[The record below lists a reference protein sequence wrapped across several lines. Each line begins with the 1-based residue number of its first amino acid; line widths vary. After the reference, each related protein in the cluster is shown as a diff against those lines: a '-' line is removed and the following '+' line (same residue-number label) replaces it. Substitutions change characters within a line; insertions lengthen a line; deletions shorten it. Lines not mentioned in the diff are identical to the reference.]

1 MSLKRYNGTE
11 WVVVAGSRPGPT
23 GATGPTGPA
32 GTAASIAVG
41 TVTSLLPNQNPSIT
55 NVGTATAAIFNF
67 GIPKGLTGETG
78 SPGVPGTRG
87 TKTYTAQ
94 SVPQNAGLTNLIE
107 GDNFINLNTG
117 DYYVYSAS
125 TTTWVLQGN
134 VRGPQGI
141 QGEAGP
147 QGAQG
152 PIGPI
157 GDVVVADIERRVSAY
172 ELDTLLNLGI
182 YYPKYALTSS
192 LAQINGTIM
201 ATSFI
206 F

>member
-23 GATGPTGPA
+23 GATGAVGPA
-32 GTAASIAVG
+32 GTAATISAGAVTTLAAG
-41 TVTSLLPNQNPSIT
+41 SNATVANT
-55 NVGTATAAIFNF
+55 GTANAAVFSF
-67 GIPKGLTGETG
+67 GIPRGATG
-78 SPGVPGTRG
+78 STGAAGVAGTRG
-87 TKTYTAQ
+87 SKTYTAQ

-107 GDNFINLNTG
+107 ADNFINLSNG
-117 DYYVYSAS
+117 DYYTYSSS
-125 TTTWVLQGN
+125 TSTWVLQGN

-141 QGEAGP
+141 QGVAGP
-147 QGAQG
+147 TG
-152 PIGPI
+152 PTGPTGPI
-157 GDVVVADIERRVSAY
+157 GDVVVADIEKRVSAY
-172 ELDTLLNLGI
+172 EVDTLLNLGI

>member
-1 MSLKRYNGTE
+1 MSLKRYNGSE

-23 GATGPTGPA
+23 GATGPQGPA
-32 GTAASIAVG
+32 GTAATLAVG
-41 TVTSLLPNQNPSIT
+41 TVTALESNANPVIT
-55 NVGTATAAIFNF
+55 NSGTATNAVLNFAIPR
-67 GIPKGLTGETG
+67 GQSVQGPA
-78 SPGVPGTRG
+78 GVPGTRG

-117 DYYVYSAS
+117 EYYVYSAS

-141 QGEAGP
+141 QGPAGV
-147 QGAQG
+147 QG
-152 PIGPI
+152 PVGPTGPI

-172 ELDTLLNLGI
+172 ELDSLLNLGI

>member
-23 GATGPTGPA
+23 GATGPQGPA
-32 GTAASIAVG
+32 GTAAAVSVG
-41 TVTSLLPNQNPSIT
+41 TVTSVASGANATVT
-55 NVGTATAAIFNF
+55 NSGTATNAVFNF
-67 GIPKGLTGETG
+67 SIPRGASVTG
-78 SPGVPGTRG
+78 PAGVAGTRG
-87 TKTYTAQ
+87 SKTYTAQ

-107 GDNFINLNTG
+107 GDNFINLSTG

-141 QGEAGP
+141 QGPAGV
-147 QGAQG
+147 QG
-152 PIGPI
+152 PVGPTGPI

-172 ELDTLLNLGI
+172 ELDSLLNLGI

>member
-32 GTAASIAVG
+32 GSSATVAVG
-41 TVTSLLPNQNPSIT
+41 TVTSLLSNQNPTIT
-55 NVGTATAAIFNF
+55 NSGTATSAVLNF
-67 GIPKGLTGETG
+67 ALPRG
-78 SPGVPGTRG
+78 SDGNVGPAGQVGTRG

-117 DYYVYSAS
+117 EYYSYSAS

-141 QGEAGP
+141 QGVSGP
-147 QGAQG
+147 TGATG
-152 PIGPI
+152 PVGPI
-157 GDVVVADIERRVSAY
+157 GDVVVADIVRRVSAY
-172 ELDTLLNLGI
+172 EVDNLLNLGI

-192 LAQINGTIM
+192 LAQINGTIL

>member
-1 MSLKRYNGTE
+1 MSLKRYNGSE

-23 GATGPTGPA
+23 GATGATGPQ
-32 GTAASIAVG
+32 GLAATIAAG
-41 TVTSLLPNQNPSIT
+41 TVTTLAAGSNATVSNT
-55 NVGTATAAIFNF
+55 GTANAAVFSF
-67 GIPKGLTGETG
+67 GIPRGATGATG
-78 SPGVPGTRG
+78 SAGVAGTRG
-87 TKTYTAQ
+87 SKTYTGQ

-107 GDNFINLNTG
+107 ADNYINLSNG
-117 DYYVYSAS
+117 DYYTYSSS
-125 TTTWVLQGN
+125 TSTWVLQGN

-141 QGEAGP
+141 QGDAGP
-147 QGAQG
+147 QGPVG
-152 PIGPI
+152 PTGPI

>member
-23 GATGPTGPA
+23 GATGPQGPA
-32 GTAASIAVG
+32 GTAAAVSVG
-41 TVTSLLPNQNPSIT
+41 TVTSLASGANASVINS
-55 NVGTATAAIFNF
+55 GTATNAVLNF
-67 GIPKGLTGETG
+67 SIPRGESVTG
-78 SPGVPGTRG
+78 PAGVPGTRG

-94 SVPQNAGLTNLIE
+94 SVPQNAGLANLIE

-117 DYYVYSAS
+117 EYYVYSAA

-141 QGEAGP
+141 QGNAGI
-147 QGAQG
+147 QG
-152 PIGPI
+152 PVGPTGPI
-157 GDVVVADIERRVSAY
+157 GDVVVADIERRVSVY
-172 ELDTLLNLGI
+172 ELDGLLNLGI

-192 LAQINGTIM
+192 LAQINGTIT

>member
-23 GATGPTGPA
+23 GATGATGPA
-32 GTAASIAVG
+32 GTAATISAGAVTTLAAG
-41 TVTSLLPNQNPSIT
+41 SNATVANT
-55 NVGTATAAIFNF
+55 GTASAAVFSF
-67 GIPKGLTGETG
+67 GIPRGATGATG
-78 SPGVPGTRG
+78 SAGVAGTRG
-87 TKTYTAQ
+87 SKTYTAQ
-94 SVPQNAGLTNLIE
+94 SIPQNAGLTNLIE
-107 GDNFINLNTG
+107 ADNFINLSNG
-117 DYYVYSAS
+117 DYYTYSSS
-125 TTTWVLQGN
+125 TSTWVLQGN

-147 QGAQG
+147 TGATG
-152 PIGPI
+152 PAGPI
-157 GDVVVADIERRVSAY
+157 GDVVVANIEKRVSAY
-172 ELDTLLNLGI
+172 EVDTLLNLGI

>member
-1 MSLKRYNGTE
+1 MSLKRYNGSE

-23 GATGPTGPA
+23 GATGATGPQGLA
-32 GTAASIAVG
+32 ATIAAGAVTTLTAGSNATVSNTGTANAAVF
-41 TVTSLLPNQNPSIT
+41 S
-55 NVGTATAAIFNF
+55 F
-67 GIPKGLTGETG
+67 GIPRGATGATG
-78 SPGVPGTRG
+78 AAGVAGTRG
-87 TKTYTAQ
+87 SKTYTGQ

-107 GDNFINLNTG
+107 ADNYINLSNG
-117 DYYVYSAS
+117 DYYTYSSS
-125 TTTWVLQGN
+125 TSTWVLQGN

-141 QGEAGP
+141 QGNAGP
-147 QGAQG
+147 QGPVG
-152 PIGPI
+152 PTGPI

>member
-32 GTAASIAVG
+32 GSSATVAVG
-41 TVTSLLPNQNPSIT
+41 TVTSLLPNQNPTIT
-55 NVGTATAAIFNF
+55 NSGTATSAVLNFAI
-67 GIPKGLTGETG
+67 PRG
-78 SPGVPGTRG
+78 SDGNVGPAGQVGTRG

-117 DYYVYSAS
+117 EYYSYSAS

-141 QGEAGP
+141 QGVSGP
-147 QGAQG
+147 TGATG
-152 PIGPI
+152 PVGPI
-157 GDVVVADIERRVSAY
+157 GDVVVADIVRRVSAY
-172 ELDTLLNLGI
+172 EVDNLLNLGI
-182 YYPKYALTSS
+182 YYPKYELTSS
-192 LAQINGTIM
+192 LAQINGTIL

>member
-1 MSLKRYNGTE
+1 MSLKRYNGSE

-23 GATGPTGPA
+23 GATGATGPTGIA
-32 GTAASIAVG
+32 ATISAGAVTTLAAGSNATVANTGTASAAVF
-41 TVTSLLPNQNPSIT
+41 S
-55 NVGTATAAIFNF
+55 F
-67 GIPKGLTGETG
+67 GIPRGATGTTG
-78 SPGVPGTRG
+78 SAGVAGTRG
-87 TKTYTAQ
+87 SKTYTAQ

-107 GDNFINLNTG
+107 ADNFINLSNG
-117 DYYVYSAS
+117 DYYTYSSS
-125 TTTWVLQGN
+125 TSTWVLQGN

-141 QGEAGP
+141 QGNAGI
-147 QGAQG
+147 QG
-152 PIGPI
+152 PVGPTGPI

>member
-23 GATGPTGPA
+23 GATGPQGPA
-32 GTAASIAVG
+32 GTAAAVSVG
-41 TVTSLLPNQNPSIT
+41 TVTSVASGANATVT
-55 NVGTATAAIFNF
+55 NSGTATNAVFNF
-67 GIPKGLTGETG
+67 SIPKGESVIG
-78 SPGVPGTRG
+78 PAGVPGTRG

-94 SVPQNAGLTNLIE
+94 SIPQNAGLTNLIE

-117 DYYVYSAS
+117 EYYVYSAS

-141 QGEAGP
+141 QGNAGP
-147 QGAQG
+147 AGPTG

-172 ELDTLLNLGI
+172 ELDSLLNLGI

>member
-23 GATGPTGPA
+23 GATGPQGPA
-32 GTAASIAVG
+32 GTAAAVSVG
-41 TVTSLLPNQNPSIT
+41 TVTSLASGANATIT
-55 NVGTATAAIFNF
+55 NSGTATNAVFNF
-67 GIPKGLTGETG
+67 SIPRGESVTGP
-78 SPGVPGTRG
+78 SGVPGTRG

-117 DYYVYSAS
+117 EYYVYSAS

-141 QGEAGP
+141 QGNPGIQGLVGP
-147 QGAQG
+147 T
-152 PIGPI
+152 GPI
-157 GDVVVADIERRVSAY
+157 GDVVVADIVRRVSAY
-172 ELDTLLNLGI
+172 ELDSLFNLGI
-182 YYPKYALTSS
+182 YYPKHALTSS

>member
-23 GATGPTGPA
+23 GATGATGPTGIA
-32 GTAASIAVG
+32 ATISAGAVTTLAAGSNATVANSGTASAAVF
-41 TVTSLLPNQNPSIT
+41 T
-55 NVGTATAAIFNF
+55 F
-67 GIPKGLTGETG
+67 GIPRGATGATG
-78 SPGVPGTRG
+78 SAGVAGTRG
-87 TKTYTAQ
+87 SKTYTAQ

-107 GDNFINLNTG
+107 ADNFINLSNG
-117 DYYVYSAS
+117 DYYTYSSS
-125 TTTWVLQGN
+125 TSTWVLQGN

-141 QGEAGP
+141 QGNAGI
-147 QGAQG
+147 QG
-152 PIGPI
+152 PVGPTGPI
-157 GDVVVADIERRVSAY
+157 GDVVVADIEKRVSAY

>member
-1 MSLKRYNGTE
+1 MSLKRYNGSE

-23 GATGPTGPA
+23 GATGATGPTGIA
-32 GTAASIAVG
+32 ATISAGAVTTLAAGSNATVANTGTASAAVF
-41 TVTSLLPNQNPSIT
+41 S
-55 NVGTATAAIFNF
+55 F
-67 GIPKGLTGETG
+67 GIPRGATG
-78 SPGVPGTRG
+78 STGSAGVAGTRG
-87 TKTYTAQ
+87 SKTYTAQ

-107 GDNFINLNTG
+107 ADNFINLSNG
-117 DYYVYSAS
+117 DYYTYSSS
-125 TTTWVLQGN
+125 TSTWVLQGN

-141 QGEAGP
+141 QGNAGI
-147 QGAQG
+147 QG
-152 PIGPI
+152 PVGPTGPI

>member
-23 GATGPTGPA
+23 GATGPQGPA
-32 GTAASIAVG
+32 GAAAAVSVG
-41 TVTSLLPNQNPSIT
+41 TVTSVASGANATVT
-55 NVGTATAAIFNF
+55 NSGTATNAVFNF
-67 GIPKGLTGETG
+67 SIPRGASVTG
-78 SPGVPGTRG
+78 PAGVPGTRG

-94 SVPQNAGLTNLIE
+94 SIPQNAGLTNLIE

-117 DYYVYSAS
+117 EYYVYSAS

-141 QGEAGP
+141 QGNPGP
-147 QGAQG
+147 QGPTG
-152 PIGPI
+152 PVGPI
-157 GDVVVADIERRVSAY
+157 GDVVVADIERRVSVY
-172 ELDTLLNLGI
+172 ELDSLLNLGV

-192 LAQINGTIM
+192 LAQINGTIT

>member
-1 MSLKRYNGTE
+1 MSLKRYNGSE

-23 GATGPTGPA
+23 GATGPAGPA
-32 GTAASIAVG
+32 GTSATLAIG
-41 TVTSLLPNQNPSIT
+41 TVTSLLPNQNPTIT
-55 NVGTATAAIFNF
+55 NSGTASAAILNF
-67 GIPKGLTGETG
+67 EIPRGADGNVG
-78 SPGVPGTRG
+78 PSGQVGTRG

-117 DYYVYSAS
+117 EYYSYSAS

-134 VRGPQGI
+134 VRGPQGL
-141 QGEAGP
+141 QGDPGP
-147 QGAQG
+147 TGPVG

-172 ELDTLLNLGI
+172 ELDSLLNLGI

>member
-1 MSLKRYNGTE
+1 MSLKRYNGSE

-23 GATGPTGPA
+23 GATGATGPQGQA
-32 GTAASIAVG
+32 ATITAG
-41 TVTSLLPNQNPSIT
+41 TVTSLASSANATVT
-55 NVGTATAAIFNF
+55 NSGTANAAVFNF
-67 GIPKGLTGETG
+67 GIPRGATGPTG
-78 SPGVPGTRG
+78 AAGVAGTRG
-87 TKTYTAQ
+87 SKTYTAQ

-107 GDNFINLNTG
+107 ADNFINLSNG
-117 DYYVYSAS
+117 DYYTYSSS
-125 TTTWVLQGN
+125 TSTWVLQGN

-141 QGEAGP
+141 QGVAGP
-147 QGAQG
+147 TGATG
-152 PIGPI
+152 PAGPI
-157 GDVVVADIERRVSAY
+157 GDVVVADIEKRVSAY
-172 ELDTLLNLGI
+172 EVDTLLNLGI

>member
-32 GTAASIAVG
+32 GTAATIAIG
-41 TVTSLLPNQNPSIT
+41 TITTLNTGQNATVVNS
-55 NVGTATAAIFNF
+55 GTASAAVLNF
-67 GIPKGLTGETG
+67 GLPKGATGADG
-78 SPGVPGTRG
+78 AAGVPGTRG
-87 TKTYTAQ
+87 TKTFTAQ
-94 SVPQNAGLTNLIE
+94 SVPENAGLTNLIE

-117 DYYVYSAS
+117 SYYSYSSS

-134 VRGPQGI
+134 VRGPQGL

-147 QGAQG
+147 QGIQG
-152 PIGPI
+152 PVGPI
-157 GDVVVADIERRVSAY
+157 GDVVVADIQRRVSAY

-201 ATSFI
+201 GTSFI

>member
-1 MSLKRYNGTE
+1 MSLKRYNGTD

-23 GATGPTGPA
+23 GATGPQGAP
-32 GTAASIAVG
+32 GTAAALSIG
-41 TVTSLLPNQNPSIT
+41 TVTSVASGANAAVT
-55 NVGTATAAIFNF
+55 NSGTASNAVLNF
-67 GIPKGLTGETG
+67 SIPRGASVTG
-78 SPGVPGTRG
+78 PAGVPGTRG

-117 DYYVYSAS
+117 EYYVYSAS

-141 QGEAGP
+141 QGNAGI
-147 QGAQG
+147 QG
-152 PIGPI
+152 PVGPTGPI

-172 ELDTLLNLGI
+172 ELDSLLNLGI

>member
-1 MSLKRYNGTE
+1 MSLKRYNGTD

-23 GATGPTGPA
+23 GATGPQGAP
-32 GTAASIAVG
+32 GTAAALSIG
-41 TVTSLLPNQNPSIT
+41 TVTSVASGANAAVT
-55 NVGTATAAIFNF
+55 NSGTASNAVLNF
-67 GIPKGLTGETG
+67 SIPRGASVTG
-78 SPGVPGTRG
+78 PAGVPGTRG

-94 SVPQNAGLTNLIE
+94 SVPQNAALTNLIE

-117 DYYVYSAS
+117 EYYVYSAS

-141 QGEAGP
+141 QGVAGVAGP
-147 QGAQG
+147 TG
-152 PIGPI
+152 PTGPI
-157 GDVVVADIERRVSAY
+157 GDVVVADVVRRVSAF
-172 ELDTLLNLGI
+172 EVDQLLNLGI
-182 YYPKYALTSS
+182 YYPRHALTSS

>member
-32 GTAASIAVG
+32 GTAAAISVG
-41 TVTSLLPNQNPSIT
+41 TVTAVASGANAAVT
-55 NVGTATAAIFNF
+55 NSGTATNAVFNF
-67 GIPKGLTGETG
+67 SIPRGEPVTG
-78 SPGVPGTRG
+78 PAGVVGTRG

-117 DYYVYSAS
+117 EYSVYSAS
-125 TTTWVLQGN
+125 TSTWVLQGN
-134 VRGPQGI
+134 VRGPQGL
-141 QGEAGP
+141 QGNAGP
-147 QGAQG
+147 TGAAG
-152 PIGPI
+152 PTGPI
-157 GDVVVADIERRVSAY
+157 GDVVVADIVRRVSAY
-172 ELDTLLNLGI
+172 ELDSLLNLGI

-192 LAQINGTIM
+192 LAQINGTIQ

>member
-23 GATGPTGPA
+23 GATGATGPTGIA
-32 GTAASIAVG
+32 ATISAGAVTTLAAGSNATVANTGTASAAVF
-41 TVTSLLPNQNPSIT
+41 S
-55 NVGTATAAIFNF
+55 F
-67 GIPKGLTGETG
+67 GIPRGATG
-78 SPGVPGTRG
+78 STGSAGVAGTRG
-87 TKTYTAQ
+87 SKTYTAQ
-94 SVPQNAGLTNLIE
+94 SIPQNAGLTNLIE
-107 GDNFINLNTG
+107 ADNYINLSNG
-117 DYYVYSAS
+117 DYYTYSSS
-125 TTTWVLQGN
+125 TSTWVLQGN

-141 QGEAGP
+141 QGVAGV
-147 QGAQG
+147 QG
-152 PIGPI
+152 PVGPTGPI

>member
-1 MSLKRYNGTE
+1 MSLKRYNGSE

-23 GATGPTGPA
+23 GATGATGPTGIA
-32 GTAASIAVG
+32 ATITAG
-41 TVTSLLPNQNPSIT
+41 TVTSLAPSANATVT
-55 NVGTATAAIFNF
+55 NAGTASAAILNF
-67 GIPKGLTGETG
+67 GIPRGATGVTG
-78 SPGVPGTRG
+78 DPGVAGTRG

-94 SVPQNAGLTNLIE
+94 SIPQNAGLTNLIE

-117 DYYVYSAS
+117 EYYVYSAS
-125 TTTWVLQGN
+125 TSTWVLQGN
-134 VRGPQGI
+134 VRGPQGL
-141 QGEAGP
+141 QGDAGP
-147 QGAQG
+147 IG
-152 PIGPI
+152 PVGPTGPI

>member
-1 MSLKRYNGTE
+1 MSLKRYNGTD

-23 GATGPTGPA
+23 GATGPQGAPGTAASFSIGTVTSVASGANAAVTNSGTASSAVLNFSIPQGASVTGPA
-32 GTAASIAVG
+32 GV
-41 TVTSLLPNQNPSIT
+41 V
-55 NVGTATAAIFNF
+55 
-67 GIPKGLTGETG
+67 
-78 SPGVPGTRG
+78 GTRG
-87 TKTYTAQ
+87 TKTLTAQ

-117 DYYVYSAS
+117 EYYVYSAS
-125 TTTWVLQGN
+125 TSTWVLQVN

-141 QGEAGP
+141 QGNAGP
-147 QGAQG
+147 QGVAG
-152 PIGPI
+152 PVGPI
-157 GDVVVADIERRVSAY
+157 GDVVVADIERRVSVY
-172 ELDTLLNLGI
+172 ELDSLLNLGV

-192 LAQINGTIM
+192 LAQINGTIT

>member
-1 MSLKRYNGTE
+1 MSLKRYNGSE

-23 GATGPTGPA
+23 GATGATGPQ
-32 GTAASIAVG
+32 GTAATITAG
-41 TVTSLLPNQNPSIT
+41 TVTSLASSANATVVNA
-55 NVGTATAAIFNF
+55 GTANAAVFNF
-67 GIPKGLTGETG
+67 GIPRGATGPTG
-78 SPGVPGTRG
+78 SAGVAGTRG
-87 TKTYTAQ
+87 SKTYTAQ

-107 GDNFINLNTG
+107 ADNFINLSNG
-117 DYYVYSAS
+117 DYYTYSSS
-125 TTTWVLQGN
+125 TSTWVLQGN

-141 QGEAGP
+141 QGVAGI
-147 QGAQG
+147 QG
-152 PIGPI
+152 PVGPTGPI

>member
-1 MSLKRYNGTE
+1 MSLKRYNGSE

-23 GATGPTGPA
+23 GATGATGPTGIA
-32 GTAASIAVG
+32 ATISAGAVTTLAAGSNATVANSGTASAAVF
-41 TVTSLLPNQNPSIT
+41 T
-55 NVGTATAAIFNF
+55 F
-67 GIPKGLTGETG
+67 GIPRGATGATG
-78 SPGVPGTRG
+78 SAGVAGTRG
-87 TKTYTAQ
+87 SKTYTAQ

-107 GDNFINLNTG
+107 ADNFINLSNG
-117 DYYVYSAS
+117 DYYTYSSS
-125 TTTWVLQGN
+125 TSTWVLQGN

-141 QGEAGP
+141 QGNAGI
-147 QGAQG
+147 QG
-152 PIGPI
+152 PVGPTGPI

>member
-23 GATGPTGPA
+23 GATDPQGPA
-32 GTAASIAVG
+32 GTAAAVSVG
-41 TVTSLLPNQNPSIT
+41 TVTSLASGANASVT
-55 NVGTATAAIFNF
+55 NSGTATNAVFNF
-67 GIPKGLTGETG
+67 SIPRGASVTG
-78 SPGVPGTRG
+78 PAGVPGTRG

-117 DYYVYSAS
+117 EYYVYSAS

-141 QGEAGP
+141 QGNAGI
-147 QGAQG
+147 QG
-152 PIGPI
+152 PVGPTGPI

-172 ELDTLLNLGI
+172 ELDSLLNLGI

>member
-23 GATGPTGPA
+23 GATGATGPA
-32 GTAASIAVG
+32 GTAATISAGAVTTLAAG
-41 TVTSLLPNQNPSIT
+41 SNATVANT
-55 NVGTATAAIFNF
+55 GTASAAIFTF
-67 GIPKGLTGETG
+67 GIPRGATGTTG
-78 SPGVPGTRG
+78 AAGVAGTRG

-107 GDNFINLNTG
+107 GDNFINLSTG
-117 DYYVYSAS
+117 EYYVYNAS

-141 QGEAGP
+141 QGVAGVAGP
-147 QGAQG
+147 TG
-152 PIGPI
+152 PTGPI
-157 GDVVVADIERRVSAY
+157 GDVVVADVVKRVSAF
-172 ELDTLLNLGI
+172 EVDQLLNLGI
-182 YYPKYALTSS
+182 YYPRHALTST

-201 ATSFI
+201 GTSFI

>member
-23 GATGPTGPA
+23 GATGATGPA
-32 GTAASIAVG
+32 GTAATISAGAVTTLAAG
-41 TVTSLLPNQNPSIT
+41 SNATVANT
-55 NVGTATAAIFNF
+55 GTANAAVFSF
-67 GIPKGLTGETG
+67 GIPRGATG
-78 SPGVPGTRG
+78 STGAAGVAGTRG
-87 TKTYTAQ
+87 SKTYTAQ
-94 SVPQNAGLTNLIE
+94 SIPQNAGLTNLIE
-107 GDNFINLNTG
+107 ADNYINLSNG
-117 DYYVYSAS
+117 DYYTYSSS
-125 TTTWVLQGN
+125 TSTWVLQGN

-141 QGEAGP
+141 QGEPGV
-147 QGAQG
+147 QG
-152 PIGPI
+152 PVGPTGPI
-157 GDVVVADIERRVSAY
+157 GDVVVADIQKRVSAY

>member
-1 MSLKRYNGTE
+1 MSLKRYNGSE

-23 GATGPTGPA
+23 GATGATGPQGLA
-32 GTAASIAVG
+32 ATIAAGAVTTLTAGSNATVSNTGTANAAVF
-41 TVTSLLPNQNPSIT
+41 S
-55 NVGTATAAIFNF
+55 F
-67 GIPKGLTGETG
+67 GIPRGATGATG
-78 SPGVPGTRG
+78 AAGVAGTRG
-87 TKTYTAQ
+87 SKTYTGQ

-107 GDNFINLNTG
+107 ADNYINLSNG
-117 DYYVYSAS
+117 DYYTYSSS
-125 TTTWVLQGN
+125 TSTWVLQGN

-141 QGEAGP
+141 QGAAGP
-147 QGAQG
+147 QGPVG
-152 PIGPI
+152 PTGPI

>member
-1 MSLKRYNGTE
+1 MSLKRYNGSE

-23 GATGPTGPA
+23 GATGPQGPA
-32 GTAASIAVG
+32 GTAATIAVG
-41 TVTSLLPNQNPSIT
+41 TVTALASSANPTIS
-55 NVGTATAAIFNF
+55 NSGTATNAVLNFAI
-67 GIPKGLTGETG
+67 PRGEAVQG
-78 SPGVPGTRG
+78 PAGVPGTRG

-117 DYYVYSAS
+117 EYYVYSAS

-134 VRGPQGI
+134 VRGPQGLQGPAGI
-141 QGEAGP
+141 QGPVGP
-147 QGAQG
+147 T
-152 PIGPI
+152 GPI

-172 ELDTLLNLGI
+172 ELDSLLNLGI

>member
-23 GATGPTGPA
+23 GATGATGPTGIA
-32 GTAASIAVG
+32 ATISAGAVTTLAAGSNATVANSGTASAAVF
-41 TVTSLLPNQNPSIT
+41 T
-55 NVGTATAAIFNF
+55 F
-67 GIPKGLTGETG
+67 GIPRGATGATG
-78 SPGVPGTRG
+78 SAGVAGTRG
-87 TKTYTAQ
+87 SKTYTAQ

-107 GDNFINLNTG
+107 ADNFINLSNG
-117 DYYVYSAS
+117 DYYTYSSS
-125 TTTWVLQGN
+125 TSTWVLQGN

-141 QGEAGP
+141 QGNAGIQGPAGP
-147 QGAQG
+147 T
-152 PIGPI
+152 GPI

>member
-23 GATGPTGPA
+23 GATGATGPA
-32 GTAASIAVG
+32 GTAATIAIG
-41 TVTSLLPNQNPSIT
+41 TITTLNTGQNATVANS
-55 NVGTATAAIFNF
+55 GTASAAVLNF
-67 GIPKGLTGETG
+67 GLPKGATGADG
-78 SPGVPGTRG
+78 APGVPGTRG
-87 TKTYTAQ
+87 TKTFTAQ
-94 SVPQNAGLTNLIE
+94 SIPENAGLTNLIE

-117 DYYVYSAS
+117 SYYSYSSS

-134 VRGPQGI
+134 VRGPQGL

-147 QGAQG
+147 QGIQG
-152 PIGPI
+152 PVGPI
-157 GDVVVADIERRVSAY
+157 GDVVVADIQRRVSAY

-201 ATSFI
+201 GTSFI

>member
-1 MSLKRYNGTE
+1 MTASLTLRQE
-11 WVVVAGSRPGPT
+11 GS
-23 GATGPTGPA
+23 
-32 GTAASIAVG
+32 S
-41 TVTSLLPNQNPSIT
+41 
-55 NVGTATAAIFNF
+55 
-67 GIPKGLTGETG
+67 PKGT
-78 SPGVPGTRG
+78 P
-87 TKTYTAQ
+87 
-94 SVPQNAGLTNLIE
+94 LTNKELD
-107 GDNFINLNTG
+107 DNFINLNTG
-117 DYYVYSAS
+117 EYYVYSAS

-141 QGEAGP
+141 QGDPGI
-147 QGAQG
+147 QG
-152 PIGPI
+152 PVGPTGPI

-172 ELDTLLNLGI
+172 ELDSLLNLGI